1 MLAFILSKSKMGCN
15 AFLGGIAKNFKSNLV
30 IDSKS
35 KESLPF
41 VHIISAKAKAV
52 SDIEGNY
59 TLRIPLNTN
68 LADSIKFSVIGYSK
82 KS

>member
-1 MLAFILSKSKMGCN
+1 MKKIILILF
-15 AFLGGIAKNFKSNLV
+15 FLTPWFGYGQELIKGKI

-59 TLRIPLNTN
+59 TLRIPRNTN
-68 LADSIKFSVIGYSK
+68 PADSIEFSVIGF
-82 KS
+82 